1 MEVKINIEAEQI
13 GETVIDLFKNLSE
26 EKKEELAKDV
36 VKSYLDI
43 KTNQKLNS
51 YWNSE
56 TVLADFFKRIDNY
69 LAQDISNND
78 KYIKAKEKCLEL
90 VIEKMPELTL
100 KAMAI
105 AMSMQMSSMAQQ
117 FPDLVIK
124 THMNEG
130 RLNDMMQRMR
140 SC

>member
-56 TVLADFFKRIDNY
+56 TVLADFFKKIDNY
-69 LAQDISNND
+69 LAQDIASNE
-78 KYIKAKEKCLEL
+78 KYIEAKEKCLEL

-105 AMSMQMSSMAQQ
+105 AMSMQMSSMAYQ
-117 FPDLVIK
+117 FPDLVMK
-124 THMNEG
+124 THMNEDK
-130 RLNDMMQRMR
+130 LNDMMQRMR
-140 SC
+140 GY